1 MSKTNVLP
9 FPSFYDA
16 NKVSDLYMAR
26 KAMIAEEAVEYA
38 KNNGI
43 TSAAD
48 DKFKIAVF
56 GIDVQN
62 DFCLPQGSLFV
73 PGAVED
79 SMRLCEFIYRNLN
92 KITEMHFSLDTHKVF
107 QIFHPSFWT
116 ETATGKHPAPFTLI
130 FVADIKSGKYVPAL
144 YPHECIAY
152 CEELEKTGKYV
163 LCIWPY
169 HTMLGCVGHAMVPAV
184 FEAAMFHAIARKKQ
198 TKFETKG
205 IHPLTENYSVLSPEV
220 KNVAGRVVGQFN
232 TRFFKALMEND
243 RIYIPGQASS
253 HCVKTTIED
262 LLREIM
268 AVDPSLVDKVYI
280 LEDCMSPVPAVTDP
294 TTGAVIVDFPQM
306 AKDALDSFRSAGMH
320 VVKSTDALDIAA

>member
-1 MSKTNVLP
+1 MSNAKVLP

-16 NKVSDLYMAR
+16 SKVGDLYLSR
-26 KAMIAEEAVEYA
+26 KAMIAEEAADFA
-38 KNNGI
+38 KLPGV
-43 TSAAD
+43 TPAVD

-62 DFCLPQGSLFV
+62 DFCLTSGSLSV

-79 SMRLCEFIYRNLN
+79 SARICEFIYKNLGL
-92 KITEMHFSLDTHKVF
+92 ITEMHFSLDTHKAY
-107 QIFHPSFWT
+107 QIFHPSFWIDST
-116 ETATGKHPAPFTLI
+116 TGKHPAPFTLVT
-130 FVADIKSGKYVPAL
+130 VAEIKSGRYVPAL

-163 LCIWPY
+163 LCLWPY

-184 FEAAMFHAIARKKQ
+184 FEAAMFHSIARRKQ

-205 IHPLTENYSVLSPEV
+205 VHPLTENYSVLSPEV
-220 KNVAGRVVGQFN
+220 KDVAGRVVGQFN
-232 TRFFKALMEND
+232 TKFFKALMEND
-243 RIYIPGQASS
+243 RIYIVGQASS

-262 LLREIM
+262 LLREIK

-280 LEDCMSPVPAVTDP
+280 LEDCMSPGPAITDP
-294 TTGAVIVDFPQM
+294 VSGAVIVDFPKM
-306 AKDALDSFRSAGMH
+306 AKDALDDFRAAGMH
-320 VVKSTDALDIAA
+320 VVKSTDVVDIAA